1 MDRSRKFTTPTS
13 ASPPY
18 LRNVPPTTKI
28 VFESPQH
35 CYQQQETDRINNM
48 TTPTCDIFDVKKMF
62 NCGGGGS
69 LADISEDSNDYHHR
83 YHGHHNLQHHQAYLN
98 TTSQAGR
105 GHGNISKHSTSTS
118 MKTQPGGAH
127 AAADTTRGQR
137 QPLQQFKSQVHRINS
152 EQLLSQLNY
161 NMDGLY
167 VFH

>member
-1 MDRSRKFTTPTS
+1 MDRSRKLTTPTS
-13 ASPPY
+13 ASPYY
-18 LRNVPPTTKI
+18 LRNNVPPTTKI

-35 CYQQQETDRINNM
+35 CYQQQETDRTNNKM

-69 LADISEDSNDYHHR
+69 LADVSEDSNDYHHR
-83 YHGHHNLQHHQAYLN
+83 YHGGHHNLQHHQAYLN

-105 GHGNISKHSTSTS
+105 GNISKHSTSTS
-118 MKTQPGGAH
+118 MKTQPGG